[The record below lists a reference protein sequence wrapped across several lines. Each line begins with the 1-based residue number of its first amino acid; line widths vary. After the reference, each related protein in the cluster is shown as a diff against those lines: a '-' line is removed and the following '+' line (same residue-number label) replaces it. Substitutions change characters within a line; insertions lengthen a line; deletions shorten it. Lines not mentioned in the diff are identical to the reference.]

1 MSARSIAQLELL
13 ERISKE
19 SENLKSTRMPTWKF
33 VLYMIRIRPNM
44 YILNL
49 VSVATFMLISQ
60 GLGLATREFFNLL
73 TGSKALATL
82 SIEQILL
89 IAGGV
94 YLAREL
100 LLWVAHF
107 SRVYFFFH
115 AGDTVRRNL
124 FARVLRRPG
133 AKALPRSPGEAI
145 SRFDGDVDEM
155 PVFTWFINDLL
166 AQSVFAVIAIA
177 VMMTINATI
186 TAIVFTPLV
195 VVIFLSNAARK
206 RVGEYRKEHRAATSR
221 VVGYIAETFGAVQAV
236 KVANAEYS
244 TLGYFDKLNERRKKA
259 AVMDRSFNA
268 ILESIFW
275 NTINVG
281 TGAILILTASMM
293 RQGDFTVGDF
303 ALFVFYLDWIT
314 ESMWFYGIVLAR
326 YQQAT
331 IANDRLTELLQGAPP
346 EIMVQNPPTSDLG
359 TEPIDKAAKMS
370 ARLNHLSIRDLT
382 YQFTDSDNGVFDINL
397 EMPRGSFTVVT
408 GRIGSGK
415 TTLLRVLLGL
425 LPRHE
430 GEIRWN
436 DEVVQDPATFLVPP
450 NTAYT
455 GQVPRL
461 FSEELS
467 SNILLG
473 LLAEETDIPASVRRA
488 VMERDLETLDN
499 GLATMVGPKGV
510 RLSGGQIQR
519 SAAARMF
526 AREPQLLVFDD
537 LSSALDVKTEKILW
551 ERVFEMDEVTCLVVS
566 HRHAALKQADHII
579 VLDKGRIVA
588 QGQLDDLLENSAEMQ
603 LLWQGELTEA
613 QVAAATE

>member
-1 MSARSIAQLELL
+1 MSARSLAQLELL
-13 ERISKE
+13 ERVSKE
-19 SENLKSTRMPTWKF
+19 AENLKSTRMPTWKF
-33 VLYMIRIRPNM
+33 VLAMIKIRPKM
-44 YILNL
+44 YLMNL
-49 VSVATFMLISQ
+49 VSVATFMIISQ
-60 GLGLATREFFNLL
+60 GLGLATRQFFNLIADDAEVSSL
-73 TGSKALATL
+73 T
-82 SIEQILL
+82 IEQILL

-94 YLAREL
+94 YVAREV
-100 LLWVAHF
+100 LLWIAHF
-107 SRVYFFFH
+107 SRVFFFFE

-124 FARVLRRPG
+124 FARILRRPG

-166 AQSVFAVIAIA
+166 SQSVFAIIAIA
-177 VMMTINATI
+177 VMVNINPMI

-195 VVIFLSNAARK
+195 IVIFLSNAARK
-206 RVGEYRKEHRAATSR
+206 RVGEYRKEHRSATSR

-236 KVANAEYS
+236 KVANAEYT

-281 TGAILILTASMM
+281 TGAILILSASLM
-293 RQGDFTVGDF
+293 RNGEFSVGDF

-359 TEPIDKAAKMS
+359 TDPVDKAS
-370 ARLNHLSIRDLT
+370 HISERLEHLSIQNLT
-382 YQFTDSDNGVFDINL
+382 YNYPDSENGIFDINL

-425 LPRHE
+425 LPRHA

-436 DEVVQDPATFLVPP
+436 GHLVQDPATFLVPP
-450 NTAYT
+450 YTAYT

-461 FSEELS
+461 FSEELR

-473 LLAEETDIPASVRRA
+473 LLENQADIPASIRRA

-499 GLATMVGPKGV
+499 GLQTMVGPKGV

-566 HRHAALKQADHII
+566 HRHAALKQADHIV
-579 VLDKGRIVA
+579 VLEHGRVVA
-588 QGQLDDLLENSAEMQ
+588 EGQLDDLLATSPEMQ
-603 LLWQGELTEA
+603 MLWKGELTEPEA
-613 QVAAATE
+613 EAVE